1 MYSNECKFVTKET
14 LQVWYLKCAK
24 LGAQEMCS
32 TILYSMLAMLQRYFL
47 STVLFV
53 FNGSLPVMFVTKQSI
68 LIQFNTKHVYVNSV
82 GYLYMYVTCFALYL
96 GHPQACLYKN
106 LAKEGTRN
114 TCRNLK
120 HTCKGKQ

>member
-47 STVLFV
+47 RTVLFV
-53 FNGSLPVMFVTKQSI
+53 LNGSLSVMFVTKQTRP
-68 LIQFNTKHVYVNSV
+68 IQPNTKQVYVNSV
-82 GYLYMYVTCFALYL
+82 VCLYMYVTCFALYL
-96 GHPQACLYKN
+96 GHPQACRYKN
-106 LAKEGTRN
+106 LAKEGTRS
-114 TCRNLK
+114 T
-120 HTCKGKQ
+120 